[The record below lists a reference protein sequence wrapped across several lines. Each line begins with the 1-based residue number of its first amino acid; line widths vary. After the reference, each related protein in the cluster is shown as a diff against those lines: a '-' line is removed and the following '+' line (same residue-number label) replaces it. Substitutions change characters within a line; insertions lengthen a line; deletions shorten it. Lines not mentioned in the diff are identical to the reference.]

1 MCHLS
6 GAAEC
11 SAPGTRA
18 EYLELS
24 PRQVRATAAHPS
36 WGAPAQSENENGTL
50 QQFSFQIYQLLL
62 SLYIFCMLTT
72 TTIFSQST
80 VLICTASCHFQTRSP
95 VLLRHL
101 RQNVPRATS
110 GSRRSAS
117 VSRTTPPT
125 SATTPSWAPTTGSP
139 RARRAS
145 ARARSTRPAPSGRG
159 ARLRRG
165 RVRGA
170 GPATSRRRGRTWPR
184 GWRTTCPGPSTAR
197 CPSREVITALA
208 AVAWFGTTEIF

>member
-1 MCHLS
+1 
-6 GAAEC
+6 
-11 SAPGTRA
+11 
-18 EYLELS
+18 
-24 PRQVRATAAHPS
+24 
-36 WGAPAQSENENGTL
+36 
-50 QQFSFQIYQLLL
+50 
-62 SLYIFCMLTT
+62 MLTT

-159 ARLRRG
+159 ARYRRG
-165 RVRGA
+165 G
-170 GPATSRRRGRTWPR
+170 GP
-184 GWRTTCPGPSTAR
+184 CYLKTAR
-197 CPSREVITALA
+197 ENVTPGLADYVSGSKHCALPEQRGNH
-208 AVAWFGTTEIF
+208 GTGRGCMIWYNRNILKYPPY